1 VNNDVSCSSLPRKG
15 KIIRSEHVFV
25 KSKTKIHRSFP
36 MLTFA
41 IVVDAEKNATPPGN
55 CCGYSD
61 VSWQTGSSKEIF

>member
-1 VNNDVSCSSLPRKG
+1 
-15 KIIRSEHVFV
+15 
-25 KSKTKIHRSFP
+25 

-55 CCGYSD
+55 CRGYSD